1 MIIRLIYISRSVTPL
16 PLDLKDILATSRQ
29 NNERVGITGAMC
41 FLEGVYFQYLEGE
54 EQVVETLYDLILKDP
69 RHKDAKLLDR
79 AFIDAR
85 QFSDWSMGLLTWNDH
100 CSFIVEMHSQNAG
113 NDLYRMDPKAAPEIF
128 QELKKNPNWMSI

>member
-1 MIIRLIYISRSVTPL
+1 MLIRLIYISRSVSPL
-16 PLDLKDILATSRQ
+16 PLDLKNILATSRA

-54 EQVVETLYDLILKDP
+54 ESVIEALYELILKDK

-79 AFIDAR
+79 TQIAER
-85 QFSDWSMGLLTWNDH
+85 QFSEWSMGLMTWNPH
-100 CSFIVEMHSQNAG
+100 CSFIVEMHSQGAND
-113 NDLYRMDPKAAPEIF
+113 DLYRIDPTAAPLIF